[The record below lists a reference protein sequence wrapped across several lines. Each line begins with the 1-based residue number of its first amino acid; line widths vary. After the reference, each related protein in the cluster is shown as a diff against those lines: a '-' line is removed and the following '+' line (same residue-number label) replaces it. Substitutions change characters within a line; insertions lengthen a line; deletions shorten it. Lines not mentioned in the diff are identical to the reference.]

1 MFSPGECLKRSQA
14 TARERDLLTRRAHRT
29 LDALL
34 RVERGIPSGK
44 KENPNNVAR
53 ERGRVRL
60 FEKELDACRKSLKK
74 LGG

>member
-1 MFSPGECLKRSQA
+1 MFSPSQTLKRSQKV
-14 TARERDLLTRRAHRT
+14 RRDRDLLVRRAHSV

-34 RVERGIPSGK
+34 RAEWGIPSGVK
-44 KENPNNVAR
+44 QNPAIVMR

-60 FEKELDACRKSLKK
+60 FERELDQCRKALRK

>member
-1 MFSPGECLKRSQA
+1 MFSPSQALKRSQKV
-14 TARERDLLTRRAHRT
+14 RRDRDLLVRRAHSV

-34 RVERGIPSGK
+34 RAEWGIPTGK

-53 ERGRVRL
+53 ERGRVKL
-60 FEKELDACRKSLKK
+60 FEKELDACRKALKK

>member
-1 MFSPGECLKRSQA
+1 MFSPGECLKRSQKV
-14 TARERDLLTRRAHRT
+14 RRDRDLLVRRAHSV

-34 RVERGIPSGK
+34 RVERGIPNGK
-44 KENPNNVAR
+44 KENPAIVMR

-60 FEKELDACRKSLKK
+60 FEKELDQCRKALKK

>member
-1 MFSPGECLKRSQA
+1 MYSPVETLKRSKKLA
-14 TARERDLLTRRAHRT
+14 VERDLLTRRAHRT

-34 RVERGIPSGK
+34 RVERGIPSGGK
-44 KENPNNVAR
+44 QNPTIAAR

-60 FEKELDACRKSLKK
+60 FEKELDACRKALKN

>member
-1 MFSPGECLKRSQA
+1 MYSPLETLKRSQKLA
-14 TARERDLLTRRAHRT
+14 VERKLLTARAHRT

-44 KENPNNVAR
+44 KENPAIVMR
-53 ERGRVRL
+53 ERARVRL
-60 FEKELDACRKSLKK
+60 FEKELDQCRKALRN

>member
-1 MFSPGECLKRSQA
+1 MKRSQKI
-14 TARERDLLTRRAHRT
+14 ARDRAMLTRRAHSV

-34 RVERGIPSGK
+34 RVERGIPAGAK
-44 KENPNNVAR
+44 QNPAHAAR

-60 FEKELDACRKSLKK
+60 FEKELDQCRKALRN